1 MPMLLAGD
9 EMGHAQEGN
18 NNGCCQDSP
27 LLWVNWELSKDQCE
41 LLACARQLIRLR
53 RENPVFRRRDFFQ
66 GRPIHGLEVK
76 DLYWLTPAGTEMADS
91 DWSAGHVQCLG
102 MGLMGDQIEETD
114 EHGRRIIG
122 DSFLILFNADHQPVS
137 FHLGGRAHAVSIGKF
152 WSTPK
157 APISKAAAW
166 STWATTCYRAGHS
179 QCCDRNGSRNN

>member
-1 MPMLLAGD
+1 MLLAGD

-27 LLWVNWELSKDQCE
+27 LLRVNWELSKDQCE
-41 LLACARQLIRLR
+41 LLAFARQLIRLR

-122 DSFLILFNADHQPVS
+122 DSFLILSTRTINLFRSVWMVALVA
-137 FHLGGRAHAVSIGKF
+137 LIGNF
-152 WSTPK
+152 WSTPQ
-157 APISKAAAW
+157 ARISRAAGSCAW
-166 STWATTCYRAGHS
+166 TTTC
-179 QCCDRNGSRNN
+179 